1 MIGTDPAEGVAV
13 ESRLNDMRILGL
25 PVQFVVVVA
34 ISLALTIY
42 FGAWAADARIDARAA
57 QAAGQ
62 SAQQFD
68 FRNNAGSPSGSGLS
82 GGLGQGAAG
91 AGQAYG
97 NATEGQAWE
106 KMFLFA
112 CPLH

>member
-1 MIGTDPAEGVAV
+1 MIDTDVAKGVAV

-34 ISLALTIY
+34 ISLVLTIY
-42 FGAWAADARIDARAA
+42 FGAWAADARIDARA
-57 QAAGQ
+57 GQ
-62 SAQQFD
+62 SVQQFD
-68 FRNNAGSPSGSGLS
+68 FRSSTTASSSGSELS
-82 GGLGQGAAG
+82 GGLGKGDAG

>member
-1 MIGTDPAEGVAV
+1 M

-25 PVQFVVVVA
+25 PVQFVVVVV

-42 FGAWAADARIDARAA
+42 FGAWAADARINERTT
-57 QAAGQ
+57 QASVQ
-62 SAQQFD
+62 TAQQFN
-68 FRNNAGSPSGSGLS
+68 FGSASTASSGTGLS
-82 GGLGQGAAG
+82 GGLGQGASDEGVANPG
-91 AGQAYG
+91 AA
-97 NATEGQAWE
+97 EGQAWE

>member
-1 MIGTDPAEGVAV
+1 MIVIDPAEGVAV

-42 FGAWAADARIDARAA
+42 FGAWAADARIDARTA

-68 FRNNAGSPSGSGLS
+68 FRSNAGSPSGSGLS
-82 GGLGQGAAG
+82 GGLNQGAAG

-97 NATEGQAWE
+97 DATEGQAWE

>member
-1 MIGTDPAEGVAV
+1 M
-13 ESRLNDMRILGL
+13 ESRLNDMRIFGM
-25 PVQFVVVVA
+25 PVQFVTVVA

-57 QAAGQ
+57 QSAGQ
-62 SAQQFD
+62 GMQQFD
-68 FRNNAGSPSGSGLS
+68 FGNSAGSSVGSGLT
-82 GGLGQGAAG
+82 GGLSQDATGTDA
-91 AGQAYG
+91 AYG
-97 NATEGQAWE
+97 NAAEGQAWE

>member
-1 MIGTDPAEGVAV
+1 M

-42 FGAWAADARIDARAA
+42 FGAWAADARINERAA
-57 QAAGQ
+57 QASVQTG
-62 SAQQFD
+62 QQFN
-68 FRNNAGSPSGSGLS
+68 FGSASNTSAGSGLS
-82 GGLGQGAAG
+82 GGLPRSAG
-91 AGQAYG
+91 GSADANG
-97 NATEGQAWE
+97 NPAEGEGWE
-106 KMFLFA
+106 KLFLFA

>member
-1 MIGTDPAEGVAV
+1 M
-13 ESRLNDMRILGL
+13 ESRLNDMRIMGL
-25 PVQFVVVVA
+25 PLQFVVVVA

-62 SAQQFD
+62 GAQQFD
-68 FRNNAGSPSGSGLS
+68 FRNSGSNTAGTSLS
-82 GGLGQGAAG
+82 GGLGQDDAG
-91 AGQAYG
+91 AGLPYG
-97 NATEGQAWE
+97 NAAEGQGWE
-106 KMFLFA
+106 KAFLFA